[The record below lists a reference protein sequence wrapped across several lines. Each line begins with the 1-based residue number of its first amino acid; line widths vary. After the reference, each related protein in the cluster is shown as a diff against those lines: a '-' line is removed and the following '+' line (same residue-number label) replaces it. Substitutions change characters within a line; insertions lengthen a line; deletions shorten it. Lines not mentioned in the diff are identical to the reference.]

1 LNKVSILKAKK
12 GILTNIKYPLIVF
25 SISIILR
32 LIPEIIALP
41 YPIGYDVINY
51 YLPILIDFDDHWR
64 SASNQF
70 PLYVLLLHAITAVS
84 QIDPRIVI
92 TGSIVLIFGL
102 FSLVLYSIAK
112 NIFHLNN
119 FQSIFL
125 STFVIFQVSLLRT
138 SWDLHKDMLALTI
151 TLFCLLYLARIS
163 NLSKKVIYTIL
174 PLSII
179 SVLSDRMIGFLLS
192 SSFIVYYIIKKERM
206 TAILAIV
213 TSVIFGAALFANF
226 DIIRNNIIVG
236 SGEND
241 TSHQLYNP
249 LNLVVLFLVMS
260 GILLPAGL
268 VGITKSKNI
277 ILKIPLIISLVGSFS
292 WIIFPNTS
300 GFLPDRW
307 IVIFSVFLSIFS
319 GYGFVTLIENKYIA
333 ISHKKLNNYL
343 VILIPFMF
351 LGSVFATS
359 PNNSYLNIYGV
370 FHAYIGHYGPL
381 TMQYNSISLPES
393 RSLLSLIEW
402 INYNTPEGSIIM
414 GSKHLRGWMELE
426 LENRTYLFSDNIT
439 ATLYSNKHSEFYL
452 LESNLVTHQLQNYSS
467 TLYYNNTDFSLYHLK
482 SIE

>member
-179 SVLSDRMIGFLLS
+179 SVLSDRMLGFLLS
-192 SSFIVYYIIKKERM
+192 SSFIVYSIIKKERM

>member
-179 SVLSDRMIGFLLS
+179 SVLSDRMLGFLLS
-192 SSFIVYYIIKKERM
+192 SSFIVYSIIKKERM

-249 LNLVVLFLVMS
+249 LKLVVLFLVMS

-402 INYNTPEGSIIM
+402 INYNTPEESIIM
-414 GSKHLRGWMELE
+414 DSKHLRGWMELE
-426 LENRTYLFSDNIT
+426 LENRTYLFSDTIT

>member
-70 PLYVLLLHAITAVS
+70 PLYVLLLHAIRAVS

-192 SSFIVYYIIKKERM
+192 SSFIVYSIIKKERM

>member
-1 LNKVSILKAKK
+1 LKAKK

-51 YLPILIDFDDHWR
+51 YLPSLIDFDDHWR

-179 SVLSDRMIGFLLS
+179 SVLSDRMLGFLLS
-192 SSFIVYYIIKKERM
+192 SSFIVYSIIKKERM

-426 LENRTYLFSDNIT
+426 LENRTYLFSDTIT

>member
-12 GILTNIKYPLIVF
+12 SILTNIKYPLIVF

-70 PLYVLLLHAITAVS
+70 PLYVLLLHAITAVL

-179 SVLSDRMIGFLLS
+179 SVLSDRMLGFLLS
-192 SSFIVYYIIKKERM
+192 SSFIVYSIIKKERM

-402 INYNTPEGSIIM
+402 INYNTPEGSIIT

>member
-51 YLPILIDFDDHWR
+51 YLPSLIDFDDHWR

-192 SSFIVYYIIKKERM
+192 SSFIVYSIIKKERM

>member
-192 SSFIVYYIIKKERM
+192 SSFIVYSIIKKERM

>member
-51 YLPILIDFDDHWR
+51 YLPILIDLDDHWR

>member
-84 QIDPRIVI
+84 QFDPRIVI

-192 SSFIVYYIIKKERM
+192 SSFIVYSIIKKERM

-359 PNNSYLNIYGV
+359 PNNSYFNIYGV